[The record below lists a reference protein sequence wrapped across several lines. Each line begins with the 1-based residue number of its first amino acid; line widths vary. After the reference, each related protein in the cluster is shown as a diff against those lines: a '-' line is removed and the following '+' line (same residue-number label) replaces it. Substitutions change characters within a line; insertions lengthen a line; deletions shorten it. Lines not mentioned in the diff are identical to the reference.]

1 MKYLEVDVWNMIWD
15 EVCVE

>member
-15 EVCVE
+15 EVSLE